1 MKNKKKQLKNI
12 PLETISDPTFLH
24 ELNYKE
30 LDLLAENIRQKIIE
44 TTSINGGHLSS
55 NLGVV
60 ELTIALHRVFDFKT
74 DKLIFDVGHQAY
86 THKILTGRDIS
97 TIRKKDGVA
106 SFQKMDESIY
116 DVYEAGHS
124 STSLSAASAM
134 AIARDLNHEQYN
146 VVALIGDSSIVNGLA
161 FEALNNISHTNHK
174 VIIILNDN
182 EMSISQPVGGMGRF
196 FSKISTG
203 YRYNKMKNQ
212 LKHSLYK
219 TRPGQ
224 HFFNFLARF
233 KNAVKRKLVPTT
245 VFDNLGLIYS
255 GPYDGHNIKAL
266 EKAFR
271 RAKNTNRSVV
281 IHAITT
287 KGKGYKFAESDRT
300 GYWHGVSPFD
310 IQTGAPK
317 VFYRNSVSWSHLF
330 ADLTYERM
338 LHDEKTILIS
348 PATEKGAGM
357 DRIFHDFKNRAFDVG
372 IAEEHAVVLAGAI
385 ALSGYHPIISIYST
399 FLQRAYDMISHDV
412 ARMNEK
418 VTFLVDRAGL
428 VGPDGETHQ
437 GIYDI
442 AFLATIPNVTV
453 VMPTTIN
460 EAKLLFDYKAN
471 KGPLFIR
478 IAREQVSLID
488 NNEEINNRQID
499 SPSWFKCSSDP
510 AQKLAIIG
518 VGPNAEKLRF
528 LLKDN
533 HIDSTFYKALFLIP
547 LDCSSLD
554 KLISYDKIIIYNSY
568 GVSSGFADEIK
579 SYLLEHNFRGKL
591 FDFSL
596 PLEYIK
602 QATILEQL
610 TQYELTPDCLIKKVM
625 LISNN

>member
-310 IQTGAPK
+310 VQTGAPK
-317 VFYRNSVSWSHLF
+317 VIYQNSVSWSHLF

-338 LHDEKTILIS
+338 LSDEKTILIS

-357 DRIFHDFKNRAFDVG
+357 DRIFHDFKERSFDVG
-372 IAEEHAVVLAGAI
+372 IAEEHAVVLAGAL
-385 ALSGYHPIISIYST
+385 ALSSYHPIISIYST
-399 FLQRAYDMISHDV
+399 FLQRTYDMIAHDV

-418 VTFLVDRAGL
+418 VTFLIDRAGL

-442 AFLATIPNVTV
+442 AFLSTIPNVTV

-460 EAKLLFDYKAN
+460 EAKALFNYQGN

-478 IAREQVSLID
+478 LAREQVSLVDSDEKQEIHID
-488 NNEEINNRQID
+488 C
-499 SPSWFKCSSDP
+499 PTWLKCSDDSQRD
-510 AQKLAIIG
+510 LAVIA
-518 VGPNAEKLRF
+518 VGPNAEKLRV
-528 LLKDN
+528 LLDKEN
-533 HIDSTFYKALFLIP
+533 ISFAFYKALFLIP
-547 LDCSSLD
+547 LDYRSLEE
-554 KLISYDKIIIYNSY
+554 LASYKIIIIYNSY
-568 GVSSGFADEIK
+568 GVSGGFASEIK
-579 SYLLEHNFRGKL
+579 SYLIEHNFCGQI
-591 FDFSL
+591 FDYSL
-596 PLEYIK
+596 PLEYVK
-602 QATILEQL
+602 QATIQEQL
-610 TQYELTPDCLIKKVM
+610 EHYELTTDCLKNKV
-625 LISNN
+625 LSILRK